1 VSDDRV
7 GFAFTLEFS
16 MPHQDS
22 ALLAAYRNGETWAFE
37 SIYRRYV
44 EPVRCFLRGGFSFA
58 SQGRMCR
65 FRGAQAGLDLEGIVQ
80 EVFARVFAPATRANF
95 DGERPFKNYAFS
107 IAKNL
112 VLRELGRRERVS
124 AQDGSEVNE
133 AAPASHRVASG
144 LLPEQHSPEK
154 LTADAQLSTITG
166 LFVAGLT
173 GLEHDLFEQ
182 RFVIGATQEATAE
195 TMGVSRARVKSLEAD
210 LRARLMAVLHE
221 GGYFVGH
228 ESKRRWSRKAA

>member
-1 VSDDRV
+1 MIHV

-22 ALLAAYRNGETWAFE
+22 ALLAAYRAGETWAFE
-37 SIYRRYV
+37 AIYRRYV
-44 EPVRCFLRGGFSFA
+44 ESVRCFLRGGFSFA

-65 FRGAQAGLDLEGIVQ
+65 FRGAGAGVDLDGIVQ
-80 EVFARVFAPATRANF
+80 EVFARVFAPATRANY

-124 AQDGSEVNE
+124 ALDHTEAAE
-133 AAPASHRVASG
+133 AAPSSHRVASG

-154 LTADAQLSTITG
+154 LTADAQLSAITG
-166 LFVAGLT
+166 QFVASLT
-173 GLEHDLFEQ
+173 GVERDLFEQ
-182 RFVIGATQEATAE
+182 RFVVGATQEAAAE
-195 TMGVSRARVKSLEAD
+195 TMGVTRARVKSVEAD
-210 LRARLMAVLHE
+210 LRTRFMAVLHE